1 VTAVTPQAPENAPLG
16 TQEKAESTDANLSGR
31 QGCLGGK
38 VGGQRYVGS
47 DGEGAR
53 GCLAATASLGRQVS
67 QLTAGT
73 PPLKVALQS
82 GVTPSVAVG
91 GVTVPQFPE
100 AGLTADQSKRP
111 PPSVGLTPQFD
122 DSRAQNAA
130 AALLAQGGP

>member
-1 VTAVTPQAPENAPLG
+1 V
-16 TQEKAESTDANLSGR
+16 
-31 QGCLGGK
+31 
-38 VGGQRYVGS
+38 
-47 DGEGAR
+47 
-53 GCLAATASLGRQVS
+53 LGRDGIAWSPGQSVDCGD
-67 QLTAGT
+67 AAAEGG
-73 PPLKVALQS
+73 ALQS

-130 AALLAQGGP
+130 AALLTQGGP